1 MQKKAVS
8 PASKSKLPDR
18 SDLALELLLKTY
30 TSKKLNKNGFFMYF
44 GSGATHFGDEIYLIN
59 KIYL

>member
-8 PASKSKLPDR
+8 PASKSKLPDK

-30 TSKKLNKNGFFMYF
+30 TSKKLNKKSVHRPTTMDI
-44 GSGATHFGDEIYLIN
+44 T
-59 KIYL
+59 